1 VVERVHYGNE
11 YNDFLD
17 KWWALRFGIIQAMQ
31 GKEIHF
37 ETVYEIDK
45 DYRLQEPCWYNTQTL
60 MDFSQ
65 EDL

>member
-17 KWWALRFGIIQAMQ
+17 RWWALRFGIIQAMQ

-37 ETVYEIDK
+37 ETVCEINK
-45 DYRLQEPCWYNTQTL
+45 DYKSQELDWYKTHTL
-60 MDFSQ
+60 MDFSK